1 MKLMF
6 ENNLMMTRI
15 FLAIASI
22 FGALAVAAG
31 AFASHALKDRLTEKA
46 LSIFETGA
54 RYQMYHALA
63 LLMVALLLSR
73 AEASQ
78 TFIVAGGWAFV
89 VGIAIFSGRL
99 YALSLTGIKW
109 FICLGLCNCRLN
121 IVISLVSFILSIN

>member
-1 MKLMF
+1 
-6 ENNLMMTRI
+6 MMTRI

-22 FGALAVAAG
+22 YGALGVGAG

-89 VGIAIFSGRL
+89 VGIAIFSGSL

-109 FICLGLCNCRLN
+109 LGAITPLGGTSLIIGWICLAVAAG
-121 IVISLVSFILSIN
+121 SFK